1 MQIFLFDRGENEV
14 KLSELNPDTLSREEI
29 TTLMFHDTIDDQQ
42 TGECILV
49 FGAKT
54 IHRVIKAA
62 NLYHDKRAPKIL
74 VSGSAARW
82 GENEEPE
89 AIWMRDRL
97 VELGVPSEDI
107 LLELEAANTTEN
119 VLASLMVL
127 QRSIGLN
134 HIHRLLIVS
143 SPYHM
148 KRCHLTLTTYMPDW
162 ISYSFC
168 SDDRESGQRNNWWK
182 DEREKARV
190 MKELHSIQRYVKNG
204 ILKDEVVRR

>member
-1 MQIFLFDRGENEV
+1 M
-14 KLSELNPDTLSREEI
+14 KLSELNPDTLSREEM
-29 TTLMFHDTIDDQQ
+29 TTFMFQDTIDDHQS
-42 TGECILV
+42 GDCILV
-49 FGAKT
+49 FGSKT
-54 IHRVIKAA
+54 IHRVLKAA
-62 NLYHDKRAPKIL
+62 ALYHDKRAPKIL

-82 GENEEPE
+82 GEDEEPE

-97 VELGVPSEDI
+97 LELGVPSKDI

-134 HIHRLLIVS
+134 HIQRLLIVS

-148 KRCHLTLTTYMPDW
+148 KRCYLTLTTYMPDW

-168 SDDRESGQRNNWWK
+168 SDDREFGQRNNWWK
-182 DEREKARV
+182 DETEKTRIV
-190 MKELHSIQRYVKNG
+190 KELHSIQRYVKEG
-204 ILKDEVVRR
+204 ILKDGDVRVT

>member
-1 MQIFLFDRGENEV
+1 M
-14 KLSELNPDTLSREEI
+14 KLSELNPDTLSREEM
-29 TTLMFHDTIDDQQ
+29 TTFMFQDTVDDHQI
-42 TGECILV
+42 GDCILV
-49 FGAKT
+49 FGSKT

-62 NLYHDKRAPKIL
+62 ALYHDKRAPKIL

-82 GENEEPE
+82 GEDEEPE

-97 VELGVPSEDI
+97 LDLGVPSEDI

-134 HIHRLLIVS
+134 HIQRLLIVS

-148 KRCHLTLTTYMPDW
+148 KRCYLTLTTYMPDW

-168 SDDRESGQRNNWWK
+168 SDDREFGQRNNWWQ
-182 DEREKARV
+182 DETEKARIV
-190 MKELHSIQRYVKNG
+190 KELHSIQRYVKDG
-204 ILKDEVVRR
+204 ILKDRDVHVT